1 MNKLFVWLGSS
12 VFYLSRDLISSKIW
26 WIQFKTQAME
36 KRSSVEQALLAR
48 FMCQKNW
55 LPTGVYVVA
64 CLFEIEHWLSVAL
77 TYKTTTFFCKIIIF
91 MLKRNNKALINTEN
105 YIKILRSIR
114 NKNQPNRVLKD
125 GCLVNLISKNF
136 NIQIIS

>member
-1 MNKLFVWLGSS
+1 
-12 VFYLSRDLISSKIW
+12 
-26 WIQFKTQAME
+26 ME

-77 TYKTTTFFCKIIIF
+77 AYKTMTFFCIIIIF
-91 MLKRNNKALINTEN
+91 MLKRNNTALINTEI
-105 YIKILRSIR
+105 YIKIHRSIR

-125 GCLVNLISKNF
+125 LVNLSSKNF
-136 NIQIIS
+136 NIQKHQLSWQLCKARESL